1 MNYRPPNSDT
11 TLFEKH
17 MKNILSKNEA
27 TKQEVILI
35 GDFNMNL
42 LDFDKD
48 KRVQSFV
55 NLMFRFGMIPTINKP
70 KRVTRHTATTIDH
83 VFTNTIMG
91 NIEIKTAIVKTD
103 ISDHFSIIFATKNKI
118 GAEITESYIFK
129 RNISDQSIGKFNQK
143 LRNIDWN
150 NIKILRNVNDAYS
163 KFLEIF
169 LFLYNKCFPK
179 IKVKLKPQRQFNP
192 WITKSIKKAKMAFCK
207 SFLNH
212 MKWYYIYL
220 LSSSIHLSSS
230 IFTLHYIYFLY
241 VGDIIERDLSL

>member
-1 MNYRPPNSDT
+1 
-11 TLFEKH
+11 

-27 TKQEVILI
+27 TEKEVILI
-35 GDFNMNL
+35 GNFNMNL
-42 LDFDKD
+42 LDFEKK

-70 KRVTRHTATTIDH
+70 TRVTRCTATAIDH
-83 VFTNTIMG
+83 VFTNTIMD

-103 ISDHFSIIFATKNKI
+103 ISDHFPAIFATKNKI
-118 GAEITESYIFK
+118 GAEITEQYIFK
-129 RNISDQSIGKFNQK
+129 RNISDQSIGKFKQK

-169 LFLYNKCFPK
+169 LSLYNECFPK

-192 WITKSIKKAKMAFCK
+192 WATKDIRKSSKKKQKLYEKILKKERNKARLSTKYIKTCTNR
-207 SFLNH
+207 LNTNL
-212 MKWYYIYL
+212 KKVI
-220 LSSSIHLSSS
+220 IHKK
-230 IFTLHYIYFLY
+230 
-241 VGDIIERDLSL
+241 